1 MCISNQLL
9 MKMSLISFRGTFIVS
24 RKEMFLPDTKPEFGE
39 PQFAFTRQNLITENS
54 KYFPVTCQKCILKE
68 MSVAL
73 RD

>member
-1 MCISNQLL
+1 
-9 MKMSLISFRGTFIVS
+9 
-24 RKEMFLPDTKPEFGE
+24 MFLPDTKPEFGE

-73 RD
+73 REWLHIVIQISVSLLYVNSNVPLFKN